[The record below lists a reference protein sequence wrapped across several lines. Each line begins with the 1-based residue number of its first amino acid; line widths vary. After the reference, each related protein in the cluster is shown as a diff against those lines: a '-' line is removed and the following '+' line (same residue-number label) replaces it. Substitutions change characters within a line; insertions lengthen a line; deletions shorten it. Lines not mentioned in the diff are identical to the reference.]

1 MANKRKKQRLKI
13 IQPHCAGIDV
23 GSREHWVAVDPQR
36 SENAVRSL
44 STFTDDLNALATWL
58 QSLGVQVV
66 AMEATG
72 VYWIPLYELLDA
84 RGFEVHLVNSRATR
98 RVSGRKSDVLDCQWI
113 WQLMSHGLLKG
124 AFRPTDAVCTLRSF
138 VRQRDGKVQEQSR
151 CIARM
156 QKALTQMNIQLDNV
170 VSDQMGKTG
179 AAILRAIVAGERAPE
194 QLAKLRDQR
203 LRASEASV
211 ALRLHG
217 NWREEHLFALSQ
229 ALDHYDFLA
238 KQIPAPATSR

>member
-13 IQPHCAGIDV
+13 IHPHCAGIDV

-36 SENAVRSL
+36 CENAVRSF

-98 RVSGRKSDVLDCQWI
+98 QVSGRKSDVLDCQWI
-113 WQLMSHGLLKG
+113 AYSG
-124 AFRPTDAVCTLRSF
+124 RS
-138 VRQRDGKVQEQSR
+138 
-151 CIARM
+151 
-156 QKALTQMNIQLDNV
+156 L
-170 VSDQMGKTG
+170 
-179 AAILRAIVAGERAPE
+179 PP
-194 QLAKLRDQR
+194 
-203 LRASEASV
+203 
-211 ALRLHG
+211 
-217 NWREEHLFALSQ
+217 
-229 ALDHYDFLA
+229 
-238 KQIPAPATSR
+238 IP